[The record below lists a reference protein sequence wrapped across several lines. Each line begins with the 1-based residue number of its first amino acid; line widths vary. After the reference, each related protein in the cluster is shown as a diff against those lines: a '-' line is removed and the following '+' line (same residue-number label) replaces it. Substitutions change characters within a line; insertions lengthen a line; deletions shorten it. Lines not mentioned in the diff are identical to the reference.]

1 MQTQNATPI
10 RTPDH
15 PKTETVAEK
24 KPISPILSSFILA
37 VAAGIFIGIG
47 GAVLLSLENRTVGSV
62 LFSVALLSICMLG
75 LYLFT
80 GKVGYL
86 VNSHKAVDIL
96 SVIAGLFGN
105 AVGCWLAA
113 AGVRICRPS
122 VIDAAQALVAPK
134 LEKDAAY
141 AIIAGIFCGI
151 LMYTAVQIFRAK
163 NSTAGIF
170 FCVPVFILAGFEHSI
185 ADMFYFFCAGE
196 YSGKMIVFLLLV
208 VLGNSVGGWLMPLLT
223 GLASRE
229 ISTRISK

>member
-1 MQTQNATPI
+1 MYV
-10 RTPDH
+10 RFPDF
-15 PKTETVAEK
+15 PKYEPLKKGEK
-24 KPISPILSSFILA
+24 SPVVSAFVLA

-47 GAVLLSLENRTVGSV
+47 GTVLLSLENRIIGSV

-86 VNSHKAVDIL
+86 VNSHTKTDIF
-96 SVIAGLFGN
+96 SVIAGLLGN

-122 VIDAAQALVAPK
+122 VIEAAKALVAPK
-134 LEKDAAY
+134 LQKDAAY
-141 AIIAGIFCGI
+141 AVIAGIFCGI
-151 LMYTAVQIFRAK
+151 LMYTAVQIFKEK
-163 NSTAGIF
+163 NSTAGVF

-196 YSGKMIVFLLLV
+196 YSMDMFVFLLLV
-208 VLGNSVGGWLMPLLT
+208 VLGNAVGGWLMPILSR
-223 GLASRE
+223 LAG
-229 ISTRISK
+229 KN